1 MTLTPLEKELLACV
15 EELEKSVSA
24 CMQRQFEQETAL
36 ADLRSELNASLSTL
50 HGALEDGRR
59 PPERTEPE
67 ERKRTGFIRRRP

>member
-24 CMQRQFEQETAL
+24 CMQRQLEQEKAL
-36 ADLRSELNASLSTL
+36 AELRSELNDSLSTL
-50 HGALEDGRR
+50 HGALEAGRR
-59 PPERTEPE
+59 PLEQTEPE